1 MKPVHTAFV
10 SHYPYDVSAHS
21 SSSGHPYN
29 PPHTLSLLDEM
40 GWPAGSVS
48 VEQVQHWRRVYTQG
62 RFPTWRKAWAALRL
76 GEYVL
81 GWQKHPQAALPLFGA
96 AYRLS
101 RPRSVVH
108 GLAAYD
114 AAVAR
119 YHEGAYAAA
128 AQAFAHLLAG
138 RLWGYPHQT
147 ASLWLRHC
155 QACAGFHQ
163 QRAKMGIPE
172 PPQLDPLCGAS
183 GLAVWLKAHGRPFSK
198 SRLLQVCHVT
208 GEGSSLGNIVA
219 GAEKLGLVA
228 KAVTADK
235 VGLCLLPKP
244 LVAYV
249 ERDHFVAV
257 VKADRQGVTYI
268 CSDCGPWP
276 GGAVQL
282 TWRQWQ
288 LLEPGPY
295 AVFAEPGTSWA
306 KVLASLKPTPS
317 SSFQVATRAS
327 LVGALGLSGLF
338 GSHIRLYV
346 PPLSGDKCGGL
357 AEAQHCP
364 PYIQCPMDCPAGGPF
379 GASAGDPVN
388 LATGEEEYTPSP
400 DLVVYN
406 PLGPSVVWE
415 RMYNSLR
422 GPYALPYSYQNTP
435 DFGVGWSHPY
445 NVGVYATGPHIAP
458 PQGAVSPN
466 TTLQAMN
473 YVVFANGSRV
483 QAKPSTAGPPSA
495 STPRIVCSVAGGVAL
510 LVEWDYDS
518 TTGGNYF
525 KVTFPDRSV
534 WQTVEAPSGTVPSW
548 YPVGREYD
556 RVGNF
561 ITLQYGTNGALNAI
575 VDKNGSAL
583 LTINRDGNGTI
594 TSVSDRYGR
603 SVYYHVGSYPTQ
615 NVPAGYA
622 QAYYELDHVSQVVS
636 TGTPNPPNRY
646 VYGYAN
652 VANGEGSETIPL
664 LHTISVPSPTGNG
677 MATATINYQPNTDYV
692 SSRVDANGNTVTYT
706 VVDGNHTKVSYLN
719 PQGQVVFSQTR
730 GFDNNMSATTETD
743 GTNQTVIEAFTYA
756 DPNDPYAPS
765 VVQDGNGY
773 ASGGANGKGTW
784 EYTYDGYGHV
794 LTETTPYGTTITSTY
809 TYTNFAL
816 GELVKVQ
823 EGGKTP
829 TSYTYYE
836 PSGLLASVSSPLPGT
851 SGSGQVVTTTY
862 SYDALGNLVQEV
874 GPGNNAAQT
883 ETTTYGYT
891 QDGNYQ
897 QAEALGEPLTITD
910 NLGHT
915 VHHRYD
921 ARGNRI
927 ADIDALGNEIDL
939 SYNLA
944 DQLVQITFP
953 ATGQTGAGH
962 SAIVYSYLYV
972 GGSQTAENH
981 YDESGNLVR
990 HVTYGWGL
998 EGEFL
1003 GASGDTNPYQYSY
1016 DAAYRLVGL
1025 TDANGHTITY
1035 SYNSAGYLAQVT
1047 YPNGDS
1053 VQYPVYDADGSPLER
1068 IDGRGLVTTYQTN
1081 DPESQLTDIQYQASP
1096 ALNVHFSY
1104 DAYGRRIGMTDGTG
1118 TTSYSYDDLDNVTS
1132 ETRTF
1137 NGLPA
1142 QTLSYSYYPDGSLQ
1156 SLDTPAGSFTYSYD
1170 GAGRL
1175 VSETNPLNETTN
1187 WSYLANDWLWTRALS
1202 NGVVTGYT
1210 YNALG
1215 QITNVTN
1222 KTGNGTLLSAFG
1234 MSYNGLG
1241 DCVTMSST
1249 VSTNAAYSGTTS
1261 YSYDRLEQLLSE
1273 QSTRNGG
1280 YTESFGYDGVGNPT
1294 TFRRVGQTYNADN
1307 QNVANTYDGDGNP
1320 VVYKGVGMSYDPE
1333 NRLVGVG
1340 SSWSAGYD
1348 GDGLRVWK
1356 QVNGVRTYYLN
1367 VNDVPLVELDGKGN
1381 VVAVNTFG
1389 ADGLVSRHTG
1399 SGDVFYVFDGL
1410 GNVCQR
1416 MDGLGNVL
1424 SSSFYDGYGQ
1434 GVGLVSGE
1442 PFGYGGQWGYYT
1454 DGEVG
1459 FTLLGLRYYDG
1470 GCGRFLTRDPWFE
1483 VSDNLY
1489 RYTENNP
1496 VNLHDPTGLKP
1507 KAVTPLCAG
1516 HLKPQKQCPTGYQ
1529 WVCVSCYGVDNSI
1542 PYYSQRPHQCRCQL
1556 SGCQC
1561 SNPLCSCY
1569 GIKMQPG
1576 ICAIGGDHNHPEGC
1590 GPGKGAIIIKPDGT
1604 KVPCHICDKGNSG
1617 QSCWNDPRHLGNP
1630 QHIDLCVNGS
1640 EDEPDCGHSWKT
1652 QWYCV
1657 HCSAWPIH

>member
-21 SSSGHPYN
+21 SSSGHPYH

-346 PPLSGDKCGGL
+346 PPLSRDKCGGL

-575 VDKNGSAL
+575 VDKKGSAL

-636 TGTPNPPNRY
+636 TGTPNPSNRY

-794 LTETTPYGTTITSTY
+794 LTETTPYGTTIISTY

-915 VHHRYD
+915 QHLRYD
-921 ARGNRI
+921 ARGNLI
-927 ADIDALGNEIDL
+927 SAIDALGNETDF

-944 DQLVQITFP
+944 DQRIEALFP
-953 ATGQTGAGH
+953 ATGQTGNGRA
-962 SAIVYSYLYV
+962 SEIANFLYV
-972 GGSQTAENH
+972 GGPEIAFAA
-981 YDESGNLVR
+981 YDENGNLVR
-990 HVTYGWGL
+990 QINYNLGN
-998 EGEFL
+998 EGEL
-1003 GASGDTNPYQYSY
+1003 LNVTGSVNPESYTY
-1016 DAAYRLVGL
+1016 DAWYRLVSDS
-1025 TDANGHTITY
+1025 DAKGNTTHY
-1035 SYNSAGYLAQVT
+1035 AYNTAGYLASVQFPDGST
-1047 YPNGDS
+1047 QQYTSYDANGDILQWTNARGITFNYIYNDPTS
-1053 VQYPVYDADGSPLER
+1053 RLTDVQYPASPNLNIHVTYDQYGRTIALSDGS
-1068 IDGRGLVTTYQTN
+1068 GNQ
-1081 DPESQLTDIQYQASP
+1081 SW
-1096 ALNVHFSY
+1096 
-1104 DAYGRRIGMTDGTG
+1104 
-1118 TTSYSYDDLDNVTS
+1118 SYDDCDQVLTNTVTY
-1132 ETRTF
+1132 

-1142 QTLSYSYYPDGSLQ
+1142 QTLSYSYYPDGSKE
-1156 SLDTPAGSFTYSYD
+1156 SLTTPAGIY
-1170 GAGRL
+1170 
-1175 VSETNPLNETTN
+1175 
-1187 WSYLANDWLWTRALS
+1187 
-1202 NGVVTGYT
+1202 
-1210 YNALG
+1210 
-1215 QITNVTN
+1215 
-1222 KTGNGTLLSAFG
+1222 
-1234 MSYNGLG
+1234 
-1241 DCVTMSST
+1241 
-1249 VSTNAAYSGTTS
+1249 S
-1261 YSYDRLEQLLSE
+1261 YSYDAAGRLMALNNPAGESFTWSYLGNNWLWKQQSSNLIQSIFTYNARGFVTELENVNLQTSQILSQFGAPIGSGNEMFYDAVGNRTKEVANIASAPTYGGITNWAYSTQDRLLSE
-1273 QSTRNGG
+1273 QSSRNGG
-1280 YTESFGYDGVGNPT
+1280 YTETFAYDAAGNPVTFKGISQAFNSVNENTANVYDADGNPT
-1294 TFRRVGQTYNADN
+1294 
-1307 QNVANTYDGDGNP
+1307 
-1320 VVYKGVGMSYDPE
+1320 VYHGSTCVWDPSNHLTSY
-1333 NRLVGVG
+1333 G
-1340 SSWSAGYD
+1340 SGFTAGYR
-1348 GDGLRVWK
+1348 GDGLRAWK
-1356 QVNGVRTYYLN
+1356 QTAAGKTYYLYDGLMP
-1367 VNDVPLVELDGKGN
+1367 VCELDGQAN

-1389 ADGLVSRHTG
+1389 AYGLVSRHTG
-1399 SGDVFYVFDGL
+1399 SGSIFYTFDPQ

-1416 MDGLGNVL
+1416 LNSQGTVVSTD
-1424 SSSFYDGYGQ
+1424 FYDAFGYR
-1434 GVGLVSGE
+1434 VSTANNTD
-1442 PFGYGGQWGYYT
+1442 PFGYGGEWGYYT
-1454 DGEVG
+1454 DME
-1459 FTLLGLRYYDG
+1459 TGLVALSYRYYDPVYGEFLNRDPIGYLDDPNLYNFVHDNPIRFTDPTGYLHLVFSPSG
-1470 GCGRFLTRDPWFE
+1470 GCGTLKVFADPGDLIPDGHGGWKPAHGGELILQCPACNRTGRHHKHPWQEDGPIPPGTYPVYQPWPNRGKRKNMVPSEGPWFI
-1483 VSDNLY
+1483 
-1489 RYTENNP
+1489 
-1496 VNLHDPTGLKP
+1496 
-1507 KAVTPLCAG
+1507 PLSNF
-1516 HLKPQKQCPTGYQ
+1516 P
-1529 WVCVSCYGVDNSI
+1529 YGRS
-1542 PYYSQRPHQCRCQL
+1542 
-1556 SGCQC
+1556 
-1561 SNPLCSCY
+1561 
-1569 GIKMQPG
+1569 
-1576 ICAIGGDHNHPEGC
+1576 AIGIHGGEGDYHHLTNGCIRVPDPCDNQLANTLRHNKH
-1590 GPGKGAIIIKPDGT
+1590 
-1604 KVPCHICDKGNSG
+1604 
-1617 QSCWNDPRHLGNP
+1617 
-1630 QHIDLCVNGS
+1630 
-1640 EDEPDCGHSWKT
+1640 GHNRIT
-1652 QWYCV
+1652 AY
-1657 HCSAWPIH
+1657 